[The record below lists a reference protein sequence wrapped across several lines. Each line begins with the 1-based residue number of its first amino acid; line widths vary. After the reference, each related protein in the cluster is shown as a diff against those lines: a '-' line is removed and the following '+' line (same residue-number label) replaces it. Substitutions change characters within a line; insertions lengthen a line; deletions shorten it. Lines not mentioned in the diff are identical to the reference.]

1 MKFNR
6 SSTFSQDRPLAAK
19 DRPLSAKDRS
29 LSAQI
34 VYFWDRPLYFLKIV
48 HFASI
53 IIYNTILMVKTSKA
67 MMGISEDNEVA
78 EVKLIGTYVINSE
91 PIPASIIR

>member
-1 MKFNR
+1 
-6 SSTFSQDRPLAAK
+6 
-19 DRPLSAKDRS
+19 
-29 LSAQI
+29 
-34 VYFWDRPLYFLKIV
+34 
-48 HFASI
+48 
-53 IIYNTILMVKTSKA
+53 MVKTSKA